1 MKNYI
6 ILIFTIFFSCK
17 IQSNNSSIN
26 NNQKGYFEDLSYTR
40 DTKKNISKNNFILS
54 NNNTNTKVPTIINEL
69 DSVLNIRKYEN
80 KKNDYIEGFTIQLY
94 LGDNRILAE
103 ETEIKLNKLDS
114 LTERITIF
122 TQPNYRV
129 KVGKYYN
136 RFNANRDYNKFKKTF
151 PNAIIIPEKIK
162 IQ

>member
-6 ILIFTIFFSCK
+6 ILIFTIFCSCK

-40 DTKKNISKNNFILS
+40 DTKKTISQSNFILS
-54 NNNTNTKVPTIINEL
+54 NNNNTKVPTIKNEL
-69 DSVLNIRKYEN
+69 DSILNIIKYEN
-80 KKNDYIEGFTIQLY
+80 KKNDYVEGFTIQLY

-103 ETEIKLNKLDS
+103 ETEIKFNKLDS
-114 LTERITIF
+114 LTKKITIF

-151 PNAIIIPEKIK
+151 PNSIIIPEKIK

>member
-1 MKNYI
+1 MKNYT
-6 ILIFTIFFSCK
+6 ILIFTILFSCK
-17 IQSNNSSIN
+17 IQSNNSNIN

-40 DTKKNISKNNFILS
+40 DTKKNISQNNFILS
-54 NNNTNTKVPTIINEL
+54 NNNKTKVPTIKNEL
-69 DSVLNIRKYEN
+69 DSILNIIKYEN

>member
-54 NNNTNTKVPTIINEL
+54 NNNNTKVPTIINEL

>member
-6 ILIFTIFFSCK
+6 ILIFTVFFSCK

-40 DTKKNISKNNFILS
+40 DTKKNISKSNFILS
-54 NNNTNTKVPTIINEL
+54 NNNNTTVPTIINEL
-69 DSVLNIRKYEN
+69 DSVLNIIKYEN

-94 LGDNRILAE
+94 LGDNRVLAE

-114 LTERITIF
+114 LTKKITIF

-129 KVGKYYN
+129 KVGKYYS

>member
-1 MKNYI
+1 MKNYT
-6 ILIFTIFFSCK
+6 ILIFAILFSCK
-17 IQSNNSSIN
+17 IQSNNSNIN

-40 DTKKNISKNNFILS
+40 DTKKNISQNNFILS
-54 NNNTNTKVPTIINEL
+54 NNNKTKVPTIKNEL
-69 DSVLNIRKYEN
+69 DSILNIIKYEN
-80 KKNDYIEGFTIQLY
+80 NDYIEGYTIQLY

>member
-26 NNQKGYFEDLSYTR
+26 DNQKGYFEDLSYTR

-54 NNNTNTKVPTIINEL
+54 NNNNTKVPTIINEL

-103 ETEIKLNKLDS
+103 ETEIKFNKLDS
-114 LTERITIF
+114 LTKKITIF

>member
-1 MKNYI
+1 MKNYT
-6 ILIFTIFFSCK
+6 ILIFTILFSCK
-17 IQSNNSSIN
+17 IQSNNSNIN

-40 DTKKNISKNNFILS
+40 DTKKNISQNNFILS
-54 NNNTNTKVPTIINEL
+54 NNNKTKVPTIKNEL
-69 DSVLNIRKYEN
+69 DSILNIIKYEN
-80 KKNDYIEGFTIQLY
+80 KKNDYIEGYTIQLY

-136 RFNANRDYNKFKKTF
+136 KFNANRDYNKFKKTF

>member
-1 MKNYI
+1 MNKMNI
-6 ILIFTIFFSCK
+6 FIIFTIFCSCK

-40 DTKKNISKNNFILS
+40 DTKKNISQSNFILS
-54 NNNTNTKVPTIINEL
+54 NNNKVPTIINEL
-69 DSVLNIRKYEN
+69 DSILNIIKYEN
-80 KKNDYIEGFTIQLY
+80 TKNDYIEGFTIQLY
-94 LGDNRILAE
+94 LGDNRIHAE
-103 ETEIKLNKLDS
+103 KTEIKLNKLDS

-136 RFNANRDYNKFKKTF
+136 KFNANRDYNKFKKTF
-151 PNAIIIPEKIK
+151 PNAIIL
-162 IQ
+162 

>member
-1 MKNYI
+1 MKNYT
-6 ILIFTIFFSCK
+6 ILIFTILFSCK
-17 IQSNNSSIN
+17 IQLNNSNIN
-26 NNQKGYFEDLSYTR
+26 NNKKGYFEDLSYIR
-40 DTKKNISKNNFILS
+40 DTKKNISQNNFILS
-54 NNNTNTKVPTIINEL
+54 NNNKTKVPTIKNEL
-69 DSVLNIRKYEN
+69 DSILNIIKYEN
-80 KKNDYIEGFTIQLY
+80 KKNDYIEGYTIQLY
-94 LGDNRILAE
+94 LGDSRILAE

>member
-1 MKNYI
+1 MKNYT
-6 ILIFTIFFSCK
+6 ILIFTILFSCK
-17 IQSNNSSIN
+17 IQSNNSNIN

-40 DTKKNISKNNFILS
+40 DTKKNISQNNFILS
-54 NNNTNTKVPTIINEL
+54 NNNKTKVPTIKNEL
-69 DSVLNIRKYEN
+69 DSILNIIKYEN
-80 KKNDYIEGFTIQLY
+80 KKNDYIEGYTIQLY

-136 RFNANRDYNKFKKTF
+136 RFNANRNYNKLKKTF

-162 IQ
+162 VQ

>member
-54 NNNTNTKVPTIINEL
+54 NNNNTKVPTIINEL

-103 ETEIKLNKLDS
+103 ETEIKFNKLDS
-114 LTERITIF
+114 LTKKITIF

>member
-26 NNQKGYFEDLSYTR
+26 DNQKGYFEDLSYTR
-40 DTKKNISKNNFILS
+40 DTKKNISQSNFILS
-54 NNNTNTKVPTIINEL
+54 NNNKVPTIINEL
-69 DSVLNIRKYEN
+69 DSILNIIKYEN
-80 KKNDYIEGFTIQLY
+80 TKNDYIEGFTIQLY

-103 ETEIKLNKLDS
+103 KTEIKLNKLDS

-136 RFNANRDYNKFKKTF
+136 KFNANRDYNKFKKTF

-162 IQ
+162 VQ

>member
-26 NNQKGYFEDLSYTR
+26 DNQKGYFEDLSYTR
-40 DTKKNISKNNFILS
+40 DTKKNISQSNFILS
-54 NNNTNTKVPTIINEL
+54 NNNKVPTIINEL
-69 DSVLNIRKYEN
+69 DSILNIIKYEN
-80 KKNDYIEGFTIQLY
+80 TKNDYIEGFTIQLY

-103 ETEIKLNKLDS
+103 KTEIKLNKLDS

-136 RFNANRDYNKFKKTF
+136 KFNANRDYNKFKKTF

>member
-40 DTKKNISKNNFILS
+40 DTKKNISQSNFILS
-54 NNNTNTKVPTIINEL
+54 NNNKVPTIINEL
-69 DSVLNIRKYEN
+69 DSILNIIKYEN
-80 KKNDYIEGFTIQLY
+80 TKNDYIEGFTIQLY

-103 ETEIKLNKLDS
+103 KTEIKLNKLDS

>member
-26 NNQKGYFEDLSYTR
+26 DNQKGYFEDLSYTR
-40 DTKKNISKNNFILS
+40 DTKKNISQSNFILS
-54 NNNTNTKVPTIINEL
+54 NNNKVPTIINEL
-69 DSVLNIRKYEN
+69 DSILNIIKYEN
-80 KKNDYIEGFTIQLY
+80 TKNDYIEGFTIQLY

-103 ETEIKLNKLDS
+103 KTEIKLNKLDS

>member
-26 NNQKGYFEDLSYTR
+26 DNQKGYFEDLSYTR
-40 DTKKNISKNNFILS
+40 DTKKNISQSNFILS
-54 NNNTNTKVPTIINEL
+54 NNNKVPTIINEL
-69 DSVLNIRKYEN
+69 DSILNIIKYEN
-80 KKNDYIEGFTIQLY
+80 TKNDYIEGFTIQLY
-94 LGDNRILAE
+94 LGDNRIHAE
-103 ETEIKLNKLDS
+103 KTEIKLNKLDS

>member
-40 DTKKNISKNNFILS
+40 DTKKTISQSNFILS
-54 NNNTNTKVPTIINEL
+54 NNNNTKVPTIKNEL
-69 DSVLNIRKYEN
+69 DSILNIIKYEN
-80 KKNDYIEGFTIQLY
+80 KKNDYVEGFTIQLY

-103 ETEIKLNKLDS
+103 ETEIKFNKLDS
-114 LTERITIF
+114 LTKKITIF

-151 PNAIIIPEKIK
+151 PNSIIIPEKIK

>member
-26 NNQKGYFEDLSYTR
+26 DNQKGYFEDLSYTR
-40 DTKKNISKNNFILS
+40 DTKQNISQSNFILS
-54 NNNTNTKVPTIINEL
+54 NNNNTKVPTIINEL
-69 DSVLNIRKYEN
+69 DSVLNIIKYEN
-80 KKNDYIEGFTIQLY
+80 TKNDYIEGYTIQLY

>member
-40 DTKKNISKNNFILS
+40 DTKKNISKSNFILS
-54 NNNTNTKVPTIINEL
+54 NNNNTTVPTIINEL
-69 DSVLNIRKYEN
+69 DSVLNIIKYEN

-94 LGDNRILAE
+94 LGDNRVLAE

-114 LTERITIF
+114 LTKKITIF

>member
-26 NNQKGYFEDLSYTR
+26 DNQKGYFEDLSYTR
-40 DTKKNISKNNFILS
+40 DTNKNISQSNFILS
-54 NNNTNTKVPTIINEL
+54 NNNNTKIPTIINEL
-69 DSVLNIRKYEN
+69 DSVLNIIKYEN
-80 KKNDYIEGFTIQLY
+80 TKNDYIEGFTIQLY

-103 ETEIKLNKLDS
+103 ETEIKFNELDS
-114 LTERITIF
+114 LTKKITIF

>member
-1 MKNYI
+1 MSVI
-6 ILIFTIFFSCK
+6 INFF
-17 IQSNNSSIN
+17 NFNLSSTVYKMIISKPDPNMIN
-26 NNQKGYFEDLSYTR
+26 CFTR
-40 DTKKNISKNNFILS
+40 DTKKNISQNNFILS
-54 NNNTNTKVPTIINEL
+54 NNNKTKVPTIKNEL
-69 DSVLNIRKYEN
+69 DSILNIIKYEN
-80 KKNDYIEGFTIQLY
+80 KKNDYIEGYTIQLY

-136 RFNANRDYNKFKKTF
+136 RFNANRDYNKFKKPF

>member
-1 MKNYI
+1 MKNYT
-6 ILIFTIFFSCK
+6 ILIFTILFSCK
-17 IQSNNSSIN
+17 IQSNNSNIN

-40 DTKKNISKNNFILS
+40 DTKKNISQNNFILS
-54 NNNTNTKVPTIINEL
+54 NNNKTKVPTIKNEL
-69 DSVLNIRKYEN
+69 DSILNIIKYEN
-80 KKNDYIEGFTIQLY
+80 KKNDYIEGYTIQLY

-103 ETEIKLNKLDS
+103 ETEIKFNELDS
-114 LTERITIF
+114 LTKKITIF

>member
-26 NNQKGYFEDLSYTR
+26 NNQKGYFEDLSYAR
-40 DTKKNISKNNFILS
+40 DTKKNISQNNFILS
-54 NNNTNTKVPTIINEL
+54 NNNKTKVPTIKNEL
-69 DSVLNIRKYEN
+69 DSILSIIKYEN
-80 KKNDYIEGFTIQLY
+80 KKNDYVEGFTIQLY

>member
-1 MKNYI
+1 MKNYT
-6 ILIFTIFFSCK
+6 ILIFIVFFSCK

-40 DTKKNISKNNFILS
+40 DTKKNISKSNFILS
-54 NNNTNTKVPTIINEL
+54 NNNNTTVPTIINEL
-69 DSVLNIRKYEN
+69 DSVLNIIKYEN
-80 KKNDYIEGFTIQLY
+80 KKNNYIEGFTIQLY
-94 LGDNRILAE
+94 LGDNRVLAE

-114 LTERITIF
+114 LTKKITIF

-129 KVGKYYN
+129 KVGKYYS

>member
-6 ILIFTIFFSCK
+6 ILIFIVFFSCK

-40 DTKKNISKNNFILS
+40 DTKKNISKSNFILS
-54 NNNTNTKVPTIINEL
+54 NNNNTTVPTIINEL
-69 DSVLNIRKYEN
+69 DSVLNIIKYEN
-80 KKNDYIEGFTIQLY
+80 KKNNYIEGFTIQLY
-94 LGDNRILAE
+94 LGDNRVLAE

-114 LTERITIF
+114 LTKKITIF

-129 KVGKYYN
+129 KVGKYYS

>member
-1 MKNYI
+1 MKNYT
-6 ILIFTIFFSCK
+6 ILIFTILFSCK
-17 IQSNNSSIN
+17 IQSNNSNIN

-40 DTKKNISKNNFILS
+40 DTKKNISQNNFILS
-54 NNNTNTKVPTIINEL
+54 NNNKTKVPTIKNEL
-69 DSVLNIRKYEN
+69 DSILNIIKYEN
-80 KKNDYIEGFTIQLY
+80 KKNDYIEGYTIQLY

>member
-54 NNNTNTKVPTIINEL
+54 NNNTTKVPTIINEL

-80 KKNDYIEGFTIQLY
+80 KQNDYIEGFTIQLY

-103 ETEIKLNKLDS
+103 ETEIKFNKLDS
-114 LTERITIF
+114 LTKKITIF

>member
-26 NNQKGYFEDLSYTR
+26 DNQKGYFEDLSYTR
-40 DTKKNISKNNFILS
+40 DTKKNISQSNFILS
-54 NNNTNTKVPTIINEL
+54 NNNKVPTIINEL
-69 DSVLNIRKYEN
+69 DSILNIIKYEN
-80 KKNDYIEGFTIQLY
+80 TKNDYIEGFTIQLY
-94 LGDNRILAE
+94 LGDNRIHAE
-103 ETEIKLNKLDS
+103 KTEIKLNKLDS

-136 RFNANRDYNKFKKTF
+136 KFNANRDYNKFKKTF

>member
-26 NNQKGYFEDLSYTR
+26 DNQKGYFEDLSYTR

-54 NNNTNTKVPTIINEL
+54 NNNNTKVPTIINEL
-69 DSVLNIRKYEN
+69 DSILNIRKYEN

-103 ETEIKLNKLDS
+103 ETEIKFNKLDS
-114 LTERITIF
+114 LTKKITIF

>member
-1 MKNYI
+1 MK
-6 ILIFTIFFSCK
+6 LK
-17 IQSNNSSIN
+17 IGISRCPLACSV
-26 NNQKGYFEDLSYTR
+26 KGMGLSER
-40 DTKKNISKNNFILS
+40 
-54 NNNTNTKVPTIINEL
+54 
-69 DSVLNIRKYEN
+69 
-80 KKNDYIEGFTIQLY
+80 EGITIQLY

-103 ETEIKLNKLDS
+103 ETEIKLNQLDS

-151 PNAIIIPEKIK
+151 PNSIIIPEKIK

>member
-1 MKNYI
+1 MKNYT
-6 ILIFTIFFSCK
+6 ILIFIVFFSCK

-40 DTKKNISKNNFILS
+40 DTKKNISKSNFILS
-54 NNNTNTKVPTIINEL
+54 NNNNTTVPTIINEL
-69 DSVLNIRKYEN
+69 DSVLNIIKYEN
-80 KKNDYIEGFTIQLY
+80 KKNNYIEGFTIQLY
-94 LGDNRILAE
+94 LGDNRVLAE